1 MIPFNKPYCSGREQS
16 YIQEVCQ
23 STTMSGN
30 GQFTKL
36 CHGFFEKRYGFRKC
50 LLTTSGTDALEMCA
64 MLCEL
69 KPGDEV
75 IVPSYTF
82 VSSAIAFLREGA
94 FIRFADSGKDNPN
107 ITVEAIEPLINEK
120 TRVIVVVHY
129 AGVACDM
136 DAIMALAEKHHLL
149 VVEDAA
155 HSIDSFYHERP
166 LGGIGHLAA
175 FSFHETKNINC
186 GEGGMLV
193 VNDERFVRRSEII
206 WEKGTNRAEFY
217 RGMVNKYGWC
227 DIGSSF
233 LPSEFNA
240 AFLWAQLEQLDDIQG
255 QRRHIWERYD
265 QALRG
270 HLPEGYCLPE
280 LPDYATN
287 NYHMY
292 YILCPSLKA
301 RTELMNYLKNNGVQ
315 TTFHY
320 LPLHSSKY
328 YEDKHDGR
336 QLPNCDRYAD
346 TLVRLPLYYELKD
359 EEIDKIVKLILRKL
373 LHRS

>member
-1 MIPFNKPYCSGREQS
+1 MFEDEPHEDEVRGYGDGEHGKGRQFAAEADPEEEVEEHDMQQVVHEVGPAEAQSVLRRSLLLKREVGREVVVHQEGCGTHDAESDQFAQCLFLLHITQNFGCKDTHFLPKIYNNSKLLVINSYLYVPLHLYVPLQTKNKSVMIPFNKPYCSGREQS

-129 AGVACDM
+129 ALC
-136 DAIMALAEKHHLL
+136 
-149 VVEDAA
+149 
-155 HSIDSFYHERP
+155 
-166 LGGIGHLAA
+166 
-175 FSFHETKNINC
+175 
-186 GEGGMLV
+186 
-193 VNDERFVRRSEII
+193 
-206 WEKGTNRAEFY
+206 
-217 RGMVNKYGWC
+217 WC
-227 DIGSSF
+227 
-233 LPSEFNA
+233 
-240 AFLWAQLEQLDDIQG
+240 
-255 QRRHIWERYD
+255 
-265 QALRG
+265 
-270 HLPEGYCLPE
+270 
-280 LPDYATN
+280 
-287 NYHMY
+287 
-292 YILCPSLKA
+292 
-301 RTELMNYLKNNGVQ
+301 
-315 TTFHY
+315 
-320 LPLHSSKY
+320 
-328 YEDKHDGR
+328 
-336 QLPNCDRYAD
+336 
-346 TLVRLPLYYELKD
+346 RL
-359 EEIDKIVKLILRKL
+359 
-373 LHRS
+373 

>member
-1 MIPFNKPYCSGREQS
+1 MIPFNKPYCSGREIS
-16 YIQEVCQ
+16 YIQEVCR

-30 GQFTKL
+30 GEFTKL

-64 MLCEL
+64 MLCRL
-69 KPGDEV
+69 QPGDEV

-94 FIRFADSGKDNPN
+94 FIRFADSGSEDPN
-107 ITVEAIEPLINEK
+107 ITAANIEPLINERTK
-120 TRVIVVVHY
+120 VIVVVHY

-136 DAIMALAEKHHLL
+136 DAIMALAEKHHLM

-155 HSIDSFYHERP
+155 HAIDSYYKNRP
-166 LGGIGHLAA
+166 LGSIGHVAA

-193 VNDERFVRRSEII
+193 VNDETLVSRAEIL

-227 DIGSSF
+227 DMGSSF

-240 AFLWAQLEQLDDIQG
+240 AYLWAQLEQIDDIQG
-255 QRRHIWERYD
+255 KRRLIWETYD

-270 HLPEGYCLPE
+270 HLPEGFRLAE

-292 YILCPSLKA
+292 YVLCPSLKV
-301 RTELMNYLKNNGVQ
+301 RTRLMDFLKNKGVQ

-336 QLPNCDRYAD
+336 ELVNCDRYAD
-346 TLVRLPLYYELKD
+346 TLMRLPLFYE
-359 EEIDKIVKLILRKL
+359 ETQEQAAQVAKLVLEGARL
-373 LHRS
+373 TV

>member
-1 MIPFNKPYCSGREQS
+1 MIPFNKPYCSGRELD
-16 YIQEVCQ
+16 YIRQVCG

-30 GQFTKL
+30 GDFTKR
-36 CHGFFEKRYGFRKC
+36 CHAFFEERYGFRKC
-50 LLTTSGTDALEMCA
+50 LLCTSGTDALEMCA

-69 KPGDEV
+69 HPGDEV

-94 FIRFADSGKDNPN
+94 NVIFADSGALNPN
-107 ITVEAIEPLINEK
+107 ITADTIRPLITPR

-136 DAIMALAEKHHLL
+136 DSIMELAREHNLL

-155 HSIDSFYHERP
+155 HSIDSYYRDRP
-166 LGGIGHLAA
+166 LGSIGHLAA

-233 LPSEFNA
+233 LPSEVVA
-240 AFLWAQLEQLDDIQG
+240 AFLWAQLESMDEIQDKRRGEVLLLDLLSPKAEPVWAAMRDGEIGFFRWDIAG
-255 QRRHIWERYD
+255 LRLLEGDGLREAALGVYSFERRHVPNLAARIRKGLHDAHASGMAASMAGSMTSIW
-265 QALRG
+265 
-270 HLPEGYCLPE
+270 
-280 LPDYATN
+280 
-287 NYHMY
+287 
-292 YILCPSLKA
+292 IA
-301 RTELMNYLKNNGVQ
+301 RTWVDLYLV
-315 TTFHY
+315 
-320 LPLHSSKY
+320 
-328 YEDKHDGR
+328 
-336 QLPNCDRYAD
+336 
-346 TLVRLPLYYELKD
+346 
-359 EEIDKIVKLILRKL
+359 
-373 LHRS
+373 